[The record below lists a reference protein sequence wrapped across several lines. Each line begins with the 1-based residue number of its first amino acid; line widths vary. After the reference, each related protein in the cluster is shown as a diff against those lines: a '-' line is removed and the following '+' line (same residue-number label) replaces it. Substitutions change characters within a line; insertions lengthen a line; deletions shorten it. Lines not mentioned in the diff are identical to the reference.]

1 MAHGEKV
8 VGVERAPI
16 INDYIVGN
24 KDDKGMFDGDVA
36 FISYFYASL
45 HNQKLYYYWCVIL
58 VLWFYNSS
66 GILIMFCYKGS
77 IFKK

>member
-45 HNQKLYYYWCVIL
+45 HNQKLYYY
-58 VLWFYNSS
+58 
-66 GILIMFCYKGS
+66 
-77 IFKK
+77 

>member
-24 KDDKGMFDGDVA
+24 KDDKSMFDGDVA

-45 HNQKLYYYWCVIL
+45 HNRKLYYY
-58 VLWFYNSS
+58 
-66 GILIMFCYKGS
+66 
-77 IFKK
+77 